1 MSIAKQFGKN
11 TNVAAK
17 KVISIMRDAVV
28 DFRKIMRG
36 ELTYEVVE
44 YRMIAEIKQAMNTW
58 LKHFMDEAKRLDI
71 EFSYQDIIVLDA
83 VVKSVASI
91 SWGEVIWQLLYG
103 YEFDDETT
111 MKDALYEMFDFL
123 DNRVYNILRDGLY
136 KVTRDMVYTKLKAKD
151 SNMLVKWYSMNDE
164 FHHPICKE
172 REKVGSVKLI
182 EVPTVFENMHEEG
195 YNYLH
200 PHFLCDGIFLPE

>member
-11 TNVAAK
+11 ANVAAK

-44 YRMIAEIKQAMNTW
+44 YRMIAEITQAMNTW

-71 EFSYQDIIVLDA
+71 EFSYQEIIGLDA

-91 SWGEVIWQLLYG
+91 SWGEVVWKLLNE
-103 YEFDDETT
+103 YEFDEEAT
-111 MKDALYEMFDFL
+111 MKDALYELFDFL

-136 KVTRDMVYTKLKAKD
+136 KVTRYMVYTKLKAKD

-164 FHHPICKE
+164 FHHPICKK